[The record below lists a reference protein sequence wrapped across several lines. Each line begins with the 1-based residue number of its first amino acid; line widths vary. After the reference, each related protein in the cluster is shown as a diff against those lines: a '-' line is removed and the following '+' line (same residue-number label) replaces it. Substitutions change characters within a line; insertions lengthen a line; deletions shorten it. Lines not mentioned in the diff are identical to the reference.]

1 MNECKVGAD
10 YDFINEMKKDQN
22 TQDYFNSRNKN
33 KDVVYKMLAHDV
45 VYKLKN
51 PTKQIPDEPL
61 RNYVNHYMNETL
73 SDEPP
78 KIDPYDY
85 EQKPISMARPYT
97 LKGDFETLVP
107 EIMDHH

>member
-1 MNECKVGAD
+1 
-10 YDFINEMKKDQN
+10 
-22 TQDYFNSRNKN
+22 
-33 KDVVYKMLAHDV
+33 
-45 VYKLKN
+45 
-51 PTKQIPDEPL
+51 
-61 RNYVNHYMNETL
+61 MNETL

-107 EIMDHH
+107 EIMDHHWWNDLAHHERKEVYYILHQMQTNTPN